1 MEGMFLDPQSLP
13 VLGSIIGGI
22 LLFAMA
28 VGAVV
33 YGWFAEEQPKMTQEH
48 APLLKKAA

>member
-1 MEGMFLDPQSLP
+1 MEGMFLDPQYVP
-13 VLGSIIGGI
+13 VLGSIIGGL

-33 YGWFAEEQPKMTQEH
+33 YGWLAEEQPKVKEERT
-48 APLLKKAA
+48 LLKKAA